1 MTQPN
6 GHRPDSNQTTRPS
19 NRGLSYQSTQSLEPQ
34 PQTAITTFDQ
44 PVVLRQSPMWSRA
57 IVWTIVGIVTFGVGW
72 AFIAKI
78 EQVIPAQGQLEPE
91 GTVKE
96 VQAPLEGVVQAVYVE
111 DGQPVEPGDL
121 LVRFDSTANLAQAE
135 SLKKQRADLRQ
146 ENQLYRSII
155 NQSGSGGS
163 RQALVA
169 QLKLSPQVLAL
180 TENRDALIQEN
191 RLFSAQLSGGAAAD
205 AARLRSQRE
214 EAEAR
219 RQAANL
225 EVAQI
230 RQRLRQNQIEIADA
244 QVQLRTELDVLE
256 RLRSLAEDGA
266 IAQLQYI
273 EQKQKVQT
281 RESQIAQL
289 QQEQQR
295 LNLDIRQG
303 QVETVVTT
311 STGENETRDRIAA
324 NTKRISEINSQLRQ
338 EYSQLIVNNE
348 KLISELNSKISA
360 AEQTLKYR
368 ELRAKVAGTVFDLK
382 AHAGFVAN
390 PTQPLLSIVPND
402 NLLANVFITNKDIGF
417 VREGMKT
424 DVRIDSFPFSE
435 FGDIKGEVVAIGSDA
450 LPPDDVHPFYRF
462 PAKVRL
468 DNQVLIANER
478 EIPLQSGMAI
488 SVNIK
493 VREDRRVIGLFLE
506 LFTDQIESLKQ
517 VR

>member
-6 GHRPDSNQTTRPS
+6 GHRPDSPQTSRLN

-44 PVVLRQSPMWSRA
+44 PVVLRQSPVWSRA

-121 LVRFDSTANLAQAE
+121 LVRFDSTANLAQSD

-146 ENQLYRSII
+146 ENQLYRSIV
-155 NQSGSGGS
+155 NQSGSSG
-163 RQALVA
+163 QALVA

-191 RLFSAQLSGGAAAD
+191 RLFTAQLSGGAAAD

-230 RQRLRQNQIEIADA
+230 RQRLRQTQIEIADA

-256 RLRSLAEDGA
+256 RLRILAEDGA

-273 EQKQKVQT
+273 EQKQKAQS
-281 RESQIAQL
+281 REAQIAQL

-295 LNLDIRQG
+295 LQLDIRQG

-338 EYSQLIVNNE
+338 EYSQLIVNNQ
-348 KLISELNSKISA
+348 KLISELDSKISA

-402 NLLANVFITNKDIGF
+402 NLIANVFITNKDIGF

-435 FGDIKGEVVAIGSDA
+435 FGDIKGEVIAIGSDA

-468 DNQVLIANER
+468 DDQVLIANER

-506 LFTDQIESLKQ
+506 LFTDQIESLKE